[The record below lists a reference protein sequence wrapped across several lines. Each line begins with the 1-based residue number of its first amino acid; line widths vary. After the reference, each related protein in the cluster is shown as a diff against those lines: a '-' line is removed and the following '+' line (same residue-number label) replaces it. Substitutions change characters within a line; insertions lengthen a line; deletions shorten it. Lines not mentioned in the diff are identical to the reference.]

1 MIEASDCSAFTAISA
16 RRGSLT
22 KANSMTTDKVLSDA
36 HAKWLEQDRGISC
49 EVAVKFDLHSNG
61 RALGFPY
68 AHPDGQLA
76 FVKWRGP
83 EKRFW
88 IEPAGTELLPWLID
102 RLTDDTCDT
111 LIWTEGEIDAL
122 SFLASGA
129 SCVVS
134 VPNGAL
140 SRPGEGDIVPR
151 EDRGFA
157 YLWAGDKLRPE
168 LARFKR
174 HILATDSDGPGQ
186 ILRDELAIRLSRKLC
201 WFVSYPAGCKDAND
215 VLRKHGRRGVQLLLA
230 DARPMVPD
238 QLVRFSDIPRSSGVS
253 LSSGWGDVDP
263 HLMFSLPEVC
273 VISGPPNHG
282 KSQFSLALVANLARV
297 HGMRTAIIQ
306 FEDDVDRHR
315 DDLGRYAR
323 AWQTSEGK
331 SITMPPD
338 AWVDEMFVTIQPP
351 EDIEEAEDKTLDWLK
366 DRIHEAATRHGCRV
380 VLIDPWNEVE
390 HAWGV
395 TETETAYTGKALRQ
409 LRALARKYQMLVLIV
424 THPSKA
430 GGLKTSTEEMTLYD
444 ISGSAHWANKPDHGI
459 LIFRPKGTDETIVN
473 IAKCRDF
480 RKRGMP
486 GSVIMKFDPRHATFA
501 YVGKG

>member
-1 MIEASDCSAFTAISA
+1 MIEGFDCFAFTAISA
-16 RRGSLT
+16 KCGSST
-22 KANSMTTDKVLSDA
+22 KANNMAGLELSEA
-36 HAKWLEQDRGISC
+36 HAKWLEDRGIPC
-49 EVAVKFDLHSNG
+49 ELAVKFELHSNG

-68 AHPDGQLA
+68 RHADNAPA

-83 EKRFW
+83 EKKFW
-88 IEPAGTELLPWLID
+88 IEPSGAILMPWLLD
-102 RLTDDTCDT
+102 RLSDDTCDT

-122 SFLASGA
+122 SFLTAGA

-140 SRPGEGDIVPR
+140 SRRGEGDINPG
-151 EDRGFA
+151 DDPAFA
-157 YLWAGDKLRPE
+157 YLWRDGALRPE

-174 HILATDSDGPGQ
+174 HVLATDADSPGQ
-186 ILRDELAIRLSRKLC
+186 VLRDELAVRLGRKAC
-201 WFVSYPAGCKDAND
+201 WFVMYPAGCKDAND
-215 VLRKHGRRGVQLLLA
+215 VLRQSGASGVQQLLA
-230 DARPMVPD
+230 GARPMVPD
-238 QLVRFSDIPRSSGVS
+238 QLVRFSDIPQSSGIS
-253 LSSGWGDVDP
+253 LSSGWGSIDQ

-297 HGMRTAIIQ
+297 HGMRIAILQ

-323 AWQTSEGK
+323 AWQSSEGK
-331 SITMPPD
+331 SITTAPD
-338 AWVDEMFVTIQPP
+338 TWIDQMFVTIQPP
-351 EDIEEAEDKTLDWLK
+351 EDIEQAEDKTLDWLK

-380 VLIDPWNEVE
+380 VLIDPWNEIE
-390 HAWGV
+390 HAWGG
-395 TETETAYTGKALRQ
+395 TETETSYTGKALRH
-409 LRALARKYQMLVLIV
+409 LRALARTYQLLILIV

-430 GGLKTSTEEMTLYD
+430 GGLKTDAAEMSLYD

-459 LIFRPKGTDETIVN
+459 LIFRPKDTDETVVN

-486 GSVIMKFDPRHATFA
+486 GSVRMRFNPKNATFS
-501 YVGKG
+501 YVGKA